1 MGSGVSAESQRVVL
15 SWIRMIHLVNIGTQL
30 ANKSSRELHQE
41 LCIGQ
46 GIGKSH
52 AGHGF
57 NAIENWRDEQET

>member
-1 MGSGVSAESQRVVL
+1 
-15 SWIRMIHLVNIGTQL
+15 MIHLVNIGTQL